1 MEAGRGTWVDM
12 ERKRVPV
19 VIIGAG
25 LTGLSASYQLLSM
38 GIEHRVLERA
48 EEPGGLSTTSSQD
61 GFRFDK
67 TGHLLHLR
75 DPQISALVR
84 GLLGNQLVSIERRS
98 MVWSHGGYTRYPYQ
112 ANTFGLPAE
121 VAYECVMGFL
131 EALRAGYGGS
141 ASEPSNFE
149 EFCVRHFGDG
159 FSRHFMIPYNCRLW
173 GVHPQEITA
182 QWCTRFVP
190 IPTVED
196 VIAGAVGYGRRQL
209 GYNAKFYYPRTGIG
223 ALPQALSNK
232 VACVEYGKCVESV
245 DVENRRVVLSN
256 GDVVDYDVLINTMPL
271 DRLIGMMRVPDRV
284 REAASRLRCSSL
296 QYLDVA
302 LDVPCGHPHHW
313 VYVPEARYPFY
324 RVGVYS
330 NFSPDMAPCGKSCMY
345 IELADRGVPDLG
357 SLVPEV
363 AAGLVEMGFIDSPN
377 QLLFANHRTIEHAY
391 VIYDHAYQESVN
403 AVQQYLGKV
412 MVFSTG
418 RYGGWDYSSMEDAM
432 MYGCDIANKVK
443 EVLP

>member
-1 MEAGRGTWVDM
+1 KGV
-12 ERKRVPV
+12 
-19 VIIGAG
+19 
-25 LTGLSASYQLLSM
+25 
-38 GIEHRVLERA
+38 
-48 EEPGGLSTTSSQD
+48 
-61 GFRFDK
+61 
-67 TGHLLHLR
+67 
-75 DPQISALVR
+75 
-84 GLLGNQLVSIERRS
+84 
-98 MVWSHGGYTRYPYQ
+98 
-112 ANTFGLPAE
+112 
-121 VAYECVMGFL
+121 EC
-131 EALRAGYGGS
+131 
-141 ASEPSNFE
+141 
-149 EFCVRHFGDG
+149 
-159 FSRHFMIPYNCRLW
+159 
-173 GVHPQEITA
+173 
-182 QWCTRFVP
+182 
-190 IPTVED
+190 
-196 VIAGAVGYGRRQL
+196 
-209 GYNAKFYYPRTGIG
+209 
-223 ALPQALSNK
+223 
-232 VACVEYGKCVESV
+232 V
-245 DVENRRVVLSN
+245 DVENKRVVLSN

-271 DRLIGMMRVPDRV
+271 DRLIGMMRVPDEV

-302 LDVPCGHPHHW
+302 FDVPCGHPYHW

-345 IELADRGVPDLG
+345 IELADRSVPDLG

-363 AAGLVEMGFIDSPN
+363 ASGLVEMGFIDSPN